1 MAPDRLSG
9 MLEGLPRVDS
19 PDLLVGMDTMDDAG
33 VFRLSDE
40 MALVQTV
47 DVFAPAV
54 NDARTSGR
62 IVAANCLSD
71 IWAMGGRPV
80 TVMNILGFPSSKI
93 PREVIAEL
101 LGGAAEKFVECGV
114 VLVGGHTVDQK
125 EIMFGMSVTG
135 LIHPA
140 LALRVSC
147 AREGDLLVLTKPV
160 GSGVLTTALKDGR
173 IGDGELGEAVRS
185 MERLNMYACDALRA
199 FSPSAMTDVTGFG
212 LAGHAAS
219 MARSSGVTIEIG
231 AETVPLLGH
240 AREVIGDYLPGGS
253 GRNWESF
260 EAAVEV
266 APGLDETLVALAC
279 DSQTSG
285 GLLAA
290 IRPEDADEALVKLR
304 EAGDTA
310 SAVVGRVT
318 AFSGRPVRLV

>member
-9 MLEGLPRVDS
+9 MLEGLPRVES

-40 MALVQTV
+40 IALVQTV

-93 PREVIAEL
+93 PPEVVADL

-125 EIMFGMSVTG
+125 EIMFGMSITG

-147 AREGDLLVLTKPV
+147 AREGDLLLLTKPI

-185 MERLNMYACDALRA
+185 MERLNMYACDVLRG

-219 MARSSGVTIEIG
+219 MARSSGVTIELD
-231 AETVPLLGH
+231 ASSMPLFEKAL
-240 AREVIGDYLPGGS
+240 EVVRDYLPGGS

-260 EAAVEV
+260 LASVDV

-304 EAGDTA
+304 EAGDTS

-318 AFSGRPVRLV
+318 AFSGKPVRLV